1 MHKKHMNK
9 QVKDVILT
17 RSYPP
22 SLFLIFDDGSR
33 QGIMVGERNLQ
44 IENSVLETI
53 SKILSEW
60 GEIKR
65 VEIAQS
71 YMENERQF
79 PIFLTELVALSFYIT
94 NTANSW
100 DLMKINNAND
110 LMHNRIVAQLLY
122 EYTRLGDSVKLS
134 VSKQR
139 NNKTPDFDINGIYAE
154 VKTILSIGKLEET
167 LNGVR
172 LTDESYKWFQR
183 KLEEEFKNAK
193 QQVGE
198 KGIIIL
204 APWSYKIDSVL
215 RQVFEKEL
223 SIIPPYPERGIV
235 ILILYGNSPLE
246 YNYLKFTLDN
256 FKSSINYV
264 LSEIQIGVKL
274 NVQYRSFPIA
284 LTLSST
290 FGHDIL

>member
-1 MHKKHMNK
+1 MNK
-9 QVKDVILT
+9 KVKDVILKT
-17 RSYPP
+17 SYPP
-22 SLFLIFDDGSR
+22 TLFLVYDNSSPE
-33 QGIMVGERNLQ
+33 GIMVGDMNLQ
-44 IENSVLETI
+44 IPNDVIETI
-53 SKILSEW
+53 NKILSEW
-60 GEIKR
+60 GNKR
-65 VEIAQS
+65 IQIAQS
-71 YMENERQF
+71 YIENERQF

-100 DLMKINNAND
+100 DLTKINNAND
-110 LMHNRIVAQLLY
+110 LMHNRIIAQLLD

-139 NNKTPDFDINGIYAE
+139 NNKTPDFDINGIYGE
-154 VKTILSIGKLEET
+154 VKTILSIGTLEET

-183 KLEEEFKNAK
+183 KLEEEFENAK

-204 APWSYKIDSVL
+204 VPWSYKIDSVL

-223 SIIPPYPERGIV
+223 SIIPPYPETGIV

-256 FKSSINYV
+256 FKSSINYA
-264 LSEIQIGVKL
+264 LSLIQIGVEL
-274 NVQYRSFPIA
+274 NLQYPSFPVA
-284 LTLSST
+284 LTNSKHG
-290 FGHDIL
+290 FDVF